1 MLKILKS
8 KCQGV
13 LVVGWPESPSAES
26 NRGADSAGRI
36 GVSDVS
42 NRPGDITTQSEQ
54 PSASGP
60 IDGSW
65 GLNKDQGGFPLNR
78 QKRCQAH
85 FQSDTLPLND
95 FMSHKGPT

>member
-1 MLKILKS
+1 MSVMSVIDWKTSLHTVS
-8 KCQGV
+8 
-13 LVVGWPESPSAES
+13 
-26 NRGADSAGRI
+26 
-36 GVSDVS
+36 SDVS
-42 NRPGDITTQSEQ
+42 NRLGDITTQSEQ

-78 QKRCQAH
+78 QNKCKAQLL
-85 FQSDTLPLND
+85 SDTLPLND

>member
-26 NRGADSAGRI
+26 NRRADSAGRI

-42 NRPGDITTQSEQ
+42 NRLEDITTQSE
-54 PSASGP
+54 
-60 IDGSW
+60 
-65 GLNKDQGGFPLNR
+65 
-78 QKRCQAH
+78 
-85 FQSDTLPLND
+85 LPLD
-95 FMSHKGPT
+95 P

>member
-8 KCQGV
+8 KFQGV

-26 NRGADSAGRI
+26 NRRADSAGRI

-60 IDGSW
+60 IDRSW
-65 GLNKDQGGFPLNR
+65 RLNKDQGGFP
-78 QKRCQAH
+78 
-85 FQSDTLPLND
+85 
-95 FMSHKGPT
+95 